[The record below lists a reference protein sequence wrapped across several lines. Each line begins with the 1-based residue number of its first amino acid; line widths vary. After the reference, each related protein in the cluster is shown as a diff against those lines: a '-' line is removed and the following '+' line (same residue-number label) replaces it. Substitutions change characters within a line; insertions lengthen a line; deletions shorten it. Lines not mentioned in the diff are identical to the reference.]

1 MAKATPTKPGHKHER
16 KKGSLAAFPEVKRAV
31 QRRMRTVV
39 GHIQAIE
46 RMIEEERYCVEIL
59 KQIAAVQAQ
68 LSNISHELTKSHMK
82 GCLTGEIHAGRG
94 EEAIEELA
102 EILKYLR

>member
-1 MAKATPTKPGHKHER
+1 MAER
-16 KKGSLAAFPEVKRAV
+16 VVQEKGSLAVFPEVKRGL

-46 RMIEEERYCVEIL
+46 RMIEEECYCVEIL

-68 LSNISHELTKSHMK
+68 LSNIAHELTKSHMK
-82 GCLTGEIHAGRG
+82 GCLTGAIHGGRG
-94 EEAIEELA
+94 EEAIEVLA
-102 EILKYLR
+102 EIIKYLR

>member
-1 MAKATPTKPGHKHER
+1 MAKRVVQE
-16 KKGSLAAFPEVKRAV
+16 KGSLALFPEIKGRLR
-31 QRRMRTVV
+31 RRMRTVV

-68 LSNISHELTKSHMK
+68 LSNIAHELTKSHMK
-82 GCLTGEIHAGRG
+82 GCLTGAIHAGKG

>member
-1 MAKATPTKPGHKHER
+1 MAER
-16 KKGSLAAFPEVKRAV
+16 VVQEKGSLAVFPEIKGRLR
-31 QRRMRTVV
+31 RRMRTVV
-39 GHIQAIE
+39 GHVQAIE

-68 LSNISHELTKSHMK
+68 LSNIAHELTKSHMK
-82 GCLTGEIHAGRG
+82 GCLTGAIHAGRG

>member
-1 MAKATPTKPGHKHER
+1 MAQRAAQE
-16 KKGSLAAFPEVKRAV
+16 KGSLAVFPEVKR
-31 QRRMRTVV
+31 QLKRRMRTVV

-46 RMIEEERYCVEIL
+46 RMIEEERYCIEIL

-68 LSNISHELTKSHMK
+68 LSNIAHELTKSHMK
-82 GCLTGEIHAGRG
+82 GCLTGAIHAGHG